1 LKDVNGSGC
10 DARRAPRIRQ
20 RYRNSASR
28 SAGRLIAYRKAV
40 DRDEAVPRA
49 LDADRPLLA
58 DPHEAPADF
67 MTLRVHNAVREKRGD

>member
-1 LKDVNGSGC
+1 MRTDRDATRAAHRASGN
-10 DARRAPRIRQ
+10 DTVIRHLD
-20 RYRNSASR
+20 RPS
-28 SAGRLIAYRKAV
+28 RLIAYRKAV

-67 MTLRVHNAVREKRGD
+67 MKLHVHNAVREKTGD